1 MAKEVAWFSRRDR
14 FFTRTSGSF
23 GTQMWYVTHH
33 MSAILLYVGLAVT
46 VMVQE
51 EAAPITGALAA
62 HHGHGE
68 LGLVILACMAGTYVG
83 DLVLY
88 GLGRRTRGL
97 IARPRFRRALA
108 FIRRHPRAAPLAVR
122 FAYGLRFTLPVTCG
136 AAGVPFGS
144 YALWVGVSAA
154 LWATVFGLVG
164 WGAGELAV
172 RLFHDAE
179 HHEVPMIAFVLLVW
193 LTVFVVLHLR
203 GRHHDVDAR
212 DARGA

>member
-1 MAKEVAWFSRRDR
+1 M
-14 FFTRTSGSF
+14 
-23 GTQMWYVTHH
+23 HPL
-33 MSAILLYVGLAVT
+33 LLYLGLAVT
-46 VMVQE
+46 VMFQE
-51 EAAPITGALAA
+51 EAAPIAGALAA

-68 LGLVILACMAGTYVG
+68 LWLVILACGIGTYIG
-83 DLVLY
+83 DLLLY
-88 GLGRRTRGL
+88 GLGWRTRSL

-108 FIRRHPRAAPLAVR
+108 FIRRHPRGAPLAVR

-136 AAGVPFGS
+136 AAGVPFGG

-154 LWATVFGLVG
+154 LWATVFGLLG
-164 WGAGELAV
+164 WGAGEVAV

-193 LTVFVVLHLR
+193 LIVFVVLHLR

-212 DARGA
+212 DTAGA